1 MLPGSQRGTLV
12 RRSGTP
18 RITAPLSP
26 GADTLGN
33 ATRRG
38 NVPPRKKKQEA
49 QGLEASLWEAADR
62 LRSNMDAAE
71 YKHVVLGLIFLKYV
85 SDVFAQRQAQ
95 LAAAVEDPESDYFM
109 PTEAARQAILESRDE
124 YTSEGVFW
132 VPEGHRWDDL
142 RKAAKQPDIGARID
156 AAMDA
161 IEKDNETLKGVLPK
175 NYARRELTPETLGG
189 LIDTFSRE
197 DLTAAEHDNL
207 DVLGRVFEYMVSQFA
222 SAEGKLGGEFYTPRS
237 VVKLMVDML
246 EPFNGR
252 VYDPACGSG
261 GMFVQADRFLKAH
274 GGVRNDISVFGQEQN
289 PTTWRL
295 AKMNLALRGIDA
307 NLGPQWGD
315 SFGNDLHPDLR
326 ADFIIANPP
335 FNISQWGGENLRDD
349 PRWKYGAPPVGNANY
364 AWIQHM
370 LHHLS
375 PTGTMATVLA
385 NGSLSSKTSG
395 EGEIRKKLVEA
406 DLVECIVAMPD
417 KLFYTTG
424 IPVCLWFLTKD
435 KSAAS
440 VKSERRQRDRKG
452 EILFIDAR
460 QMGVMVTRT
469 VRELSDDE
477 IARIADTYNAWRG
490 QPGVPTYGD
499 VPGFCASVR
508 LDEVTKHDFVLAP
521 GRYVGTADA
530 EVDDEAVEKKLK
542 RIIQSL
548 EDGFRERDRVQ
559 SNVLDT
565 LRRLNATDD
574 E

>member
-1 MLPGSQRGTLV
+1 MAQ
-12 RRSGTP
+12 
-18 RITAPLSP
+18 
-26 GADTLGN
+26 
-33 ATRRG
+33 
-38 NVPPRKKKQEA
+38 KKKPTGA
-49 QGLEASLWEAADR
+49 QGLEASLWDAADR

-85 SDVFAQRQAQ
+85 SDVFGKRQDELSKLVQ
-95 LAAAVEDPESDYFM
+95 DPTTEYYM
-109 PTEAARQAILESRDE
+109 PTDAARKSILESRDE

-142 RKAAKQPDIGARID
+142 RKAAKQSDIGSRID

-161 IEKDNETLKGVLPK
+161 IEKENPTLKGVLPK
-175 NYARRELTPETLGG
+175 NYARRELTPATLGG

-197 DLTAAEHDNL
+197 DLTAAEHENL

-261 GMFVQADRFLKAH
+261 GMFVQADKFIKAH
-274 GGVRNDISVFGQEQN
+274 GGVRNDISVFGQEMN

-307 NLGPQWGD
+307 NLGAQWGD
-315 SFGNDLHPDLR
+315 SFGNDQHPDLR

-335 FNISQWGGENLRDD
+335 FNIKEWGGETLRDD
-349 PRWKYGAPPVGNANY
+349 PRWQYGTPPTGNANY

-395 EGEIRKKLVEA
+395 EGEIRKNLVEA

-424 IPVCLWFLTKD
+424 IPVSIWFLTKD
-435 KSAAS
+435 KTAQG
-440 VKSERRQRDRKG
+440 VKTERPQRDRRG

-460 QMGVMVTRT
+460 QLGSMVTRT
-469 VRELSDDE
+469 VRELSDEE

-490 QPGVPTYGD
+490 EPDLEPYAD
-499 VPGFCASVR
+499 VTGFCASVKLEDIR
-508 LDEVTKHDFVLAP
+508 THEHVLTP
-521 GRYVGTADA
+521 GRFVGSEDVAG
-530 EVDDEAVEKKLK
+530 DDEP
-542 RIIQSL
+542 
-548 EDGFRERDRVQ
+548 
-559 SNVLDT
+559 LDAKVS
-565 LRRLNATDD
+565 RLNASIKAGFRLRSNLQAEVERALDALVVEGFD
-574 E
+574 A

>member
-1 MLPGSQRGTLV
+1 M
-12 RRSGTP
+12 
-18 RITAPLSP
+18 
-26 GADTLGN
+26 
-33 ATRRG
+33 
-38 NVPPRKKKQEA
+38 PPRKKKQEA